1 MMHIFTNSHDEAG
14 LKWQNRHLMHCDT
27 RQANFNAA
35 IYGLNAR
42 CAFFGIVR
50 ICRHSAVHVIAFT
63 KIYPRSVCHRFRQFE
78 GWTISMRHTQTSTV
92 SHHLNPAFTNNAST
106 IGMKI
111 QKDGAS
117 RLHVRKMGVAESKW
131 K

>member
-27 RQANFNAA
+27 RQANFSAA

-50 ICRHSAVHVIAFT
+50 ICRRSAVHLIAFT
-63 KIYPRSVCHRFRQFE
+63 KILPQECVSQIQAIRRLDNKHA
-78 GWTISMRHTQTSTV
+78 THTDRHCVPS
-92 SHHLNPAFTNNAST
+92 S
-106 IGMKI
+106 
-111 QKDGAS
+111 
-117 RLHVRKMGVAESKW
+117 ESSFYKQCFDDRHEDTERW
-131 K
+131 CKSSARAKNGSCGK